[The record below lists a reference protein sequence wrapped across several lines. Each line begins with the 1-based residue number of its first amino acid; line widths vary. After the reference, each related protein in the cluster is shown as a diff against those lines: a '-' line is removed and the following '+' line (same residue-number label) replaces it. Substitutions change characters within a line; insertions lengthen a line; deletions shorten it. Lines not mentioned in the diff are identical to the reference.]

1 MVQKWANR
9 SQHSILVSALLSTV
23 VVGAWWSI
31 DICVDTLLSGHG
43 VGALV
48 CPHIL
53 VRARLSIH
61 VLIGVLLSI
70 HVLVGA
76 LLSTDALVRVLLS
89 THGLVGI
96 SLRIHALLG
105 CYIVLVGTL
114 VGTHVLSTRGHEALI
129 KTLSSNQMLGRS
141 MILNFRTTI
150 MRILKLCPSPSK
162 LHFVESDSRILCKNK
177 ISQMF
182 VSVQSKQN
190 FIIYFKNSN
199 CEV

>member
-1 MVQKWANR
+1 MVQKWANQ
-9 SQHSILVSALLSTV
+9 SQLSILVSALLSTV
-23 VVGAWWSI
+23 VVGAWWGI

-48 CPHIL
+48 
-53 VRARLSIH
+53 SIH
-61 VLIGVLLSI
+61 VLIVALLSI
-70 HVLVGA
+70 HALVGA
-76 LLSTDALVRVLLS
+76 LLS

-105 CYIVLVGTL
+105 CCVVLVGTL

-162 LHFVESDSRILCKNK
+162 L
-177 ISQMF
+177 IS
-182 VSVQSKQN
+182 N
-190 FIIYFKNSN
+190 
-199 CEV
+199 

>member
-1 MVQKWANR
+1 MVQKWANQ
-9 SQHSILVSALLSTV
+9 SQLSILVSALLSTV
-23 VVGAWWSI
+23 VVGAWWGI

-48 CPHIL
+48 
-53 VRARLSIH
+53 SIH
-61 VLIGVLLSI
+61 VLIVALLSI
-70 HVLVGA
+70 HALVGA

-96 SLRIHALLG
+96 SLRIHALLD
-105 CYIVLVGTL
+105 CCVVLVGTL

-162 LHFVESDSRILCKNK
+162 L
-177 ISQMF
+177 IS
-182 VSVQSKQN
+182 N
-190 FIIYFKNSN
+190 
-199 CEV
+199 